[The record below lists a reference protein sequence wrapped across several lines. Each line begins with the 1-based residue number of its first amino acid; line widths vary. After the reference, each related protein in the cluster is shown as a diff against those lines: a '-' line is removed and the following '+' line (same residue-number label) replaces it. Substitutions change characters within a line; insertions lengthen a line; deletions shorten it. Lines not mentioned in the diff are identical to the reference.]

1 MVPAVLH
8 LLTEISYLA
17 ADAGAQA
24 DVELNLIMGFGADAV
39 NAEIAAHR
47 GDWLGQMDHRVPTFF
62 SFQMSGTSSS
72 PAGSWG
78 ADDHRDG
85 PLQVGHPLEQ
95 VEQAVLPPTARRRR
109 PPGVGLVTT
118 SVRYREFVG
127 WNTAY
132 VLLFARRFDYW
143 GFSLRRFP
151 RSPVSCSRA
160 GRWPTAASSERWPRW
175 AGRLSQASA
184 PDALSD
190 EPPLR
195 PRPRPVRPIEPCGIT
210 GRRHPDVSSYIACR
224 RSLPVCRSN
233 RPVRSRRGG

>member
-1 MVPAVLH
+1 
-8 LLTEISYLA
+8 
-17 ADAGAQA
+17 
-24 DVELNLIMGFGADAV
+24 MGFGADAV

-47 GDWLGQMDHRVPTFF
+47 GGWLGQMNHRVSTFF
-62 SFQMSGTSSS
+62 SLQMSGFVFESD
-72 PAGSWG
+72 WLLW

-151 RSPVSCSRA
+151 RSPV
-160 GRWPTAASSERWPRW
+160 
-175 AGRLSQASA
+175 
-184 PDALSD
+184 
-190 EPPLR
+190 
-195 PRPRPVRPIEPCGIT
+195 
-210 GRRHPDVSSYIACR
+210 
-224 RSLPVCRSN
+224 
-233 RPVRSRRGG
+233 